1 MYHPGKFSCPHNL
14 AYFNNNRPLT
24 LLGPIKRLGQCF
36 PKSGPRIIF
45 GPQEFLIWSARIKI
59 VAILSKF
66 GIKRVIFVEKLP
78 ILWSV
83 EDFVEILWS
92 AKFFS
97 LHYGPQTK
105 KVWETL
111 V

>member
-1 MYHPGKFSCPHNL
+1 MN
-14 AYFNNNRPLT
+14 
-24 LLGPIKRLGQCF
+24 
-36 PKSGPRIIF
+36 
-45 GPQEFLIWSARIKI
+45 I

-78 ILWSV
+78 ILWSA
-83 EDFVEILWS
+83 EDFVEIWWS

-97 LHYGPQTK
+97 LLYGPQAK

-111 V
+111 

>member
-1 MYHPGKFSCPHNL
+1 M
-14 AYFNNNRPLT
+14 
-24 LLGPIKRLGQCF
+24 
-36 PKSGPRIIF
+36 
-45 GPQEFLIWSARIKI
+45 KI

-97 LHYGPQTK
+97 LLYGPQVK

-111 V
+111 PKSNCKECKNINFENN

>member
-1 MYHPGKFSCPHNL
+1 MN
-14 AYFNNNRPLT
+14 
-24 LLGPIKRLGQCF
+24 
-36 PKSGPRIIF
+36 
-45 GPQEFLIWSARIKI
+45 I

-78 ILWSV
+78 IVWSA
-83 EDFVEILWS
+83 EDFVEIWWS

-97 LHYGPQTK
+97 LLYGPQAK

-111 V
+111 T